1 MPAVASPVGNSPPRL
16 DPMKV
21 LVTGGAGY
29 IGSHVVRMLQ
39 QRGDQVVVVDDMS
52 EGVRSR
58 IGEAELIQLDL
69 AAPETVET
77 LKSYFN
83 ANSVDAVVHLAARKK
98 VGESVEKPE
107 WYFSQNIGGM
117 TNLLAAMRESGVNKL
132 VFSSSAA
139 TYGMPDVPAVTE
151 DTPCKPINPY
161 GETKLVG
168 EWMGEA
174 AAAAWGL
181 RVVNLR
187 YFNVAGAG
195 WPDLADT
202 AIANLVPIVFAA
214 IRSGNAPKVFGNDYK
229 TADGSCVRDYV
240 HVHDLA
246 SAHLA
251 SIDYLNTDAR
261 THSTFNV
268 GTGNGSSVFEV
279 IEEIKKVSGIDFRE
293 EVVARRAGDPP
304 YLCADVSRIKNVL
317 GWSAKHDL
325 HDIVESAWVASN

>member
-1 MPAVASPVGNSPPRL
+1 
-16 DPMKV
+16 MKV

-39 QRGDQVVVVDDMS
+39 ERGDQVVVVDDMS
-52 EGVRSR
+52 EGVRTR
-58 IGEAELIQLDL
+58 IGDTKLVQLDL
-69 AAPETVET
+69 AAPEAFEA
-77 LKSYFN
+77 LKALFN
-83 ANSVDAVVHLAARKK
+83 TDGIEAVVHLAARKK

-117 TNLLAAMRESGVNKL
+117 ANLLGAMRESGVNKF

-168 EWMGEA
+168 EWMADA

-181 RVVNLR
+181 RTVNLR

-195 WPDLADT
+195 WNDLADT
-202 AIANLVPIVFAA
+202 AVANLVPIVFAA
-214 IRSGNAPKVFGNDYK
+214 IRSGNAPKVYGDDYA
-229 TADGSCVRDYV
+229 TDDGSCVRDYV
-240 HVHDLA
+240 HVGDLA

-251 SIDYLNTDAR
+251 AIDYLAKDVR
-261 THSTFNV
+261 TESTFNV
-268 GTGNGSSVFEV
+268 GTGQGSSVFEV
-279 IEEIKKVSGIDFRE
+279 IEEIKKVSGIDFKE
-293 EVVARRAGDPP
+293 EVVSRRAGDPP
-304 YLCADVSRIKNVL
+304 FLCADVSRIKNVL
-317 GWSAKHDL
+317 GWSAKHNL
-325 HDIVESAWVASN
+325 PDIVSSAWEATK

>member
-1 MPAVASPVGNSPPRL
+1 
-16 DPMKV
+16 MKV

-39 QRGDQVVVVDDMS
+39 ERGDQVVVVDDMS
-52 EGVRSR
+52 EGVRTR
-58 IGEAELIQLDL
+58 IGDTKLVQLDL
-69 AAPETVET
+69 AAPEAFEALKT
-77 LKSYFN
+77 LFST
-83 ANSVDAVVHLAARKK
+83 DGIEAVVHLAARKK

-117 TNLLAAMRESGVNKL
+117 ANLLGAMRESGVNKF

-168 EWMGEA
+168 EWMADA

-181 RVVNLR
+181 RTVNLR

-195 WPDLADT
+195 WNDLADT
-202 AIANLVPIVFAA
+202 AVANLVPIVFAA
-214 IRSGNAPKVFGNDYK
+214 IRSGNSPKVYGDDYA
-229 TADGSCVRDYV
+229 TDDGSCVRDYV
-240 HVHDLA
+240 HVGDLA

-251 SIDYLNTDAR
+251 AIDYLAKDVR
-261 THSTFNV
+261 TESTFNV
-268 GTGNGSSVFEV
+268 GTGQGSSVFEV
-279 IEEIKKVSGIDFRE
+279 IEEIKKVSGIDFKE
-293 EVVARRAGDPP
+293 EVVSRRAGDPP
-304 YLCADVSRIKNVL
+304 FLCADVSRIKNVL
-317 GWSAKHDL
+317 GWSAKHNL
-325 HDIVESAWVASN
+325 HDIVASAWESTK

>member
-1 MPAVASPVGNSPPRL
+1 
-16 DPMKV
+16 MKV

-39 QRGDQVVVVDDMS
+39 ERGDQVVVVDDMS
-52 EGVRSR
+52 EGVGAR
-58 IGEAELIQLDL
+58 IGDAKLVQLDL
-69 AAPETVET
+69 AAPEAVEA
-77 LKSYFN
+77 LKALFN
-83 ANSVDAVVHLAARKK
+83 TDAVEAVVHLAARKK

-117 TNLLAAMRESGVNKL
+117 ANLLGAMRESGVNKF

-168 EWMGEA
+168 EWMADA

-181 RVVNLR
+181 RTVNLR

-195 WPDLADT
+195 WNDLADT
-202 AIANLVPIVFAA
+202 AVANLVPIVFAA
-214 IRSGNAPKVFGNDYK
+214 IRSGKAPLVFGDDYA
-229 TADGSCVRDYV
+229 TDDGSCVRDYV
-240 HVHDLA
+240 HVGDLA

-251 SIDYLNTDAR
+251 AIDYLAKDVR
-261 THSTFNV
+261 TESTFNV
-268 GTGNGSSVFEV
+268 GTGQGSSVFEV
-279 IEEIKKVSGIDFRE
+279 IEEIKKVSGIDFKE
-293 EVVARRAGDPP
+293 EVVSRRAGDPP
-304 YLCADVSRIKNVL
+304 FLCADVSRIKNVL

-325 HDIVESAWVASN
+325 HDIVSSAWDATK

>member
-1 MPAVASPVGNSPPRL
+1 
-16 DPMKV
+16 MKV

-39 QRGDQVVVVDDMS
+39 ERGDQVVVVDDMS
-52 EGVRSR
+52 EGVGAR
-58 IGEAELIQLDL
+58 IGDAKLVQLDL
-69 AAPETVET
+69 AAPEAVEALKT
-77 LKSYFN
+77 LFN
-83 ANSVDAVVHLAARKK
+83 TDGIEAVVHLAARKK

-117 TNLLAAMRESGVNKL
+117 ANLLGAMRESGVNKF

-168 EWMGEA
+168 EWMAEA

-181 RVVNLR
+181 RTVNLR

-195 WPDLADT
+195 WNDLADT
-202 AIANLVPIVFAA
+202 AVANLVPIVFAA
-214 IRSGNAPKVFGNDYK
+214 IRSGKAPLVFGDDYA
-229 TADGSCVRDYV
+229 TDDGSCVRDYV
-240 HVHDLA
+240 HVGDLA

-251 SIDYLNTDAR
+251 AIDYLAKDVR
-261 THSTFNV
+261 TESTFNV
-268 GTGNGSSVFEV
+268 GTGQGSSVFEV
-279 IEEIKKVSGIDFRE
+279 IEEIKKVSGLDFKE

-304 YLCADVSRIKNVL
+304 FLCADVSRIKNVL

-325 HDIVESAWVASN
+325 HDIVSSAWDATK

>member
-1 MPAVASPVGNSPPRL
+1 
-16 DPMKV
+16 MKV

-39 QRGDQVVVVDDMS
+39 ERGDQVVVVDDMS
-52 EGVRSR
+52 EGVRTR
-58 IGEAELIQLDL
+58 IGDTKLVQLDL
-69 AAPETVET
+69 AAPEAFEALKT
-77 LKSYFN
+77 LFN
-83 ANSVDAVVHLAARKK
+83 TDGIEAVVHLAARKK

-117 TNLLAAMRESGVNKL
+117 ANLLGAMRESGVNKF

-168 EWMGEA
+168 EWMADA

-181 RVVNLR
+181 RTVNLR

-195 WPDLADT
+195 WNDLADT
-202 AIANLVPIVFAA
+202 AVANLVPIVFAA
-214 IRSGNAPKVFGNDYK
+214 IRSGNAPKVYGDDYA
-229 TADGSCVRDYV
+229 TDDGSCVRDYV
-240 HVHDLA
+240 HVGDLA

-251 SIDYLNTDAR
+251 AIDYLGNDVR
-261 THSTFNV
+261 TKSTFNV
-268 GTGNGSSVFEV
+268 GTGKGSSVFEV
-279 IEEIKKVSGIDFRE
+279 IDEIKKVSGINFKE
-293 EVVARRAGDPP
+293 EVVSRRPGDPP
-304 YLCADVSRIKNVL
+304 FLCADVSRIKNVL

-325 HDIVESAWVASN
+325 HDIVASAWAATK

>member
-1 MPAVASPVGNSPPRL
+1 MPGFAQPTRNSPFRL
-16 DPMKV
+16 EPMKV

-39 QRGDQVVVVDDMS
+39 ERGDQVVVLDDMS
-52 EGVRSR
+52 EGVRTR
-58 IGEAELIQLDL
+58 IGDAKLVQLDL
-69 AAPETVET
+69 AAQEAVET
-77 LKSYFN
+77 LKALFN
-83 ANSVDAVVHLAARKK
+83 TDGIDAVIHLAARKK

-168 EWMGEA
+168 EWLAEA

-202 AIANLVPIVFAA
+202 AVANLVPIVFAA
-214 IRSGNAPKVFGNDYK
+214 IRAGNAPKVFGNDYK

-240 HVHDLA
+240 HVGDLA

-251 SIDYLNTDAR
+251 AIDYLNTDGR
-261 THSTFNV
+261 TETTFNV

-279 IEEIKKVSGIDFRE
+279 IEEIKKVSGIDFKE
-293 EVVARRAGDPP
+293 EVVDRRAGDPP
-304 YLCADVSRIKNVL
+304 FLCADVSRIQKTL

-325 HDIVESAWVASN
+325 HDIVESAWVATN

>member
-1 MPAVASPVGNSPPRL
+1 
-16 DPMKV
+16 MKV

-39 QRGDQVVVVDDMS
+39 ERGDQVVVVDDMS
-52 EGVRSR
+52 EGVRNR
-58 IGEAELIQLDL
+58 IGDTKLVQLDL
-69 AAPETVET
+69 AAPEAFEA
-77 LKSYFN
+77 LKALFN
-83 ANSVDAVVHLAARKK
+83 TDGIEAVVHLAARKK

-117 TNLLAAMRESGVNKL
+117 ANLLGAMRESGVNKF

-168 EWMGEA
+168 EWMADA

-181 RVVNLR
+181 RTVNLR

-195 WPDLADT
+195 WNDLADT
-202 AIANLVPIVFAA
+202 AVANLVPIVFAA
-214 IRSGNAPKVFGNDYK
+214 IRSGNAPKVYGDDYA
-229 TADGSCVRDYV
+229 TDDGSCVRDYV
-240 HVHDLA
+240 HVGDLA

-251 SIDYLNTDAR
+251 AIDYLAKDVR
-261 THSTFNV
+261 TESTFNV
-268 GTGNGSSVFEV
+268 GTGQGSSVFEV
-279 IEEIKKVSGIDFRE
+279 IEEIKKVSGIDFKE
-293 EVVARRAGDPP
+293 EVVSRRAGDPP
-304 YLCADVSRIKNVL
+304 FLCADVSRIKNVL
-317 GWSAKHDL
+317 GWSAKHNL
-325 HDIVESAWVASN
+325 PDIVSSAWEATK

>member
-1 MPAVASPVGNSPPRL
+1 
-16 DPMKV
+16 MKV

-39 QRGDQVVVVDDMS
+39 ERGDQVVAVDDMS
-52 EGVRSR
+52 EGVRTR
-58 IGEAELIQLDL
+58 IGDTKLVQLDL
-69 AAPETVET
+69 AAPEAFEALKT
-77 LKSYFN
+77 LFN
-83 ANSVDAVVHLAARKK
+83 TDGIEAVVHLAARKK

-107 WYFSQNIGGM
+107 WYFTQNIGGM
-117 TNLLAAMRESGVNKL
+117 ANLIGAMRESGVNKF

-168 EWMGEA
+168 EWMADA

-181 RVVNLR
+181 RTVNLR

-195 WPDLADT
+195 WNDLADT
-202 AIANLVPIVFAA
+202 AVANLVPIVFAA
-214 IRSGNAPKVFGNDYK
+214 IRSGKAPLVFGD
-229 TADGSCVRDYV
+229 DGSCVRDYV
-240 HVHDLA
+240 HVGDLA

-251 SIDYLNTDAR
+251 AIDYLANDVR
-261 THSTFNV
+261 LESTFNV
-268 GTGNGSSVFEV
+268 GTGQGSSVFEV
-279 IEEIKKVSGIDFRE
+279 IEEIKKVSGIDFKE
-293 EVVARRAGDPP
+293 EVVSRRAGDPP
-304 YLCADVSRIKNVL
+304 FLCADVSRIKNVL

-325 HDIVESAWVASN
+325 HDIVQSAWDATK

>member
-1 MPAVASPVGNSPPRL
+1 
-16 DPMKV
+16 MKV

-39 QRGDQVVVVDDMS
+39 ERGDQVVVLDDMS
-52 EGVRSR
+52 EGVLAR
-58 IGEAELIQLDL
+58 IGDAKLVQLDL
-69 AAPETVET
+69 AAPEAVET
-77 LKSYFN
+77 LKSLFN
-83 ANSVDAVVHLAARKK
+83 TDAIDAVVHLAARKK

-117 TNLLAAMRESGVNKL
+117 ANLLAAMRESGVNKL

-168 EWMGEA
+168 EWLAEA

-195 WPDLADT
+195 WNDLADT
-202 AIANLVPIVFAA
+202 AVANLVPIVFAA
-214 IRSGNAPKVFGNDYK
+214 IRSGNAPKVYGDDYA
-229 TADGSCVRDYV
+229 TDDGSCVRDYV

-246 SAHLA
+246 SAHLSA
-251 SIDYLNTDAR
+251 IDYLGNDVR
-261 THSTFNV
+261 TESTFNV

-279 IEEIKKVSGIDFRE
+279 IEEIKKVSGINFKE
-293 EVVARRAGDPP
+293 EVVSRRAGDPP
-304 YLCADVSRIKNVL
+304 FLCADVSRIKNVL

-325 HDIVESAWVASN
+325 HDIVESAWNATK

>member
-1 MPAVASPVGNSPPRL
+1 
-16 DPMKV
+16 MKV

-39 QRGDQVVVVDDMS
+39 ERGDQVVVVDDMS
-52 EGVRSR
+52 EGVRAR
-58 IGEAELIQLDL
+58 IGDSKLVQLDL
-69 AAPETVET
+69 AAPEAVET
-77 LKSYFN
+77 LKTLFN
-83 ANSVDAVVHLAARKK
+83 TDGIDAVVHLAARKK

-107 WYFSQNIGGM
+107 WYFAQNIGGM
-117 TNLLAAMRESGVNKL
+117 ANLMGAMREAGVNKL

-139 TYGMPDVPAVTE
+139 TYGMPDVDAVTE

-168 EWMGEA
+168 EWMSEA

-181 RVVNLR
+181 RVANLR

-195 WPDLADT
+195 WHDLADT
-202 AIANLVPIVFAA
+202 AVANLVPIVFAA
-214 IRSGNAPKVFGNDYK
+214 IRAGNAPKVYGNDYA
-229 TADGSCVRDYV
+229 TDDGSCVRDYV
-240 HVHDLA
+240 HVQDLA

-251 SIDYLNTDAR
+251 AIDYLNEEVRPET
-261 THSTFNV
+261 TFNV
-268 GTGNGSSVFEV
+268 GTGKGSSVFEV
-279 IEEIKKVSGIDFRE
+279 IEEIKKVSAIDFKE
-293 EVVARRAGDPP
+293 EVIARRAGDPP

-325 HDIVESAWVASN
+325 HDIVSSAWNATKSI

>member
-1 MPAVASPVGNSPPRL
+1 
-16 DPMKV
+16 MKV

-39 QRGDQVVVVDDMS
+39 ERGDQVVAVDDMS
-52 EGVRSR
+52 EGVRTR
-58 IGEAELIQLDL
+58 IGDTKLVQLDL
-69 AAPETVET
+69 AAPEAFEALKT
-77 LKSYFN
+77 LFN
-83 ANSVDAVVHLAARKK
+83 TDGIEAVVHLAARKK

-107 WYFSQNIGGM
+107 WYFTQNIGGM
-117 TNLLAAMRESGVNKL
+117 ANLIGAMRESGVNKF

-168 EWMGEA
+168 EWMADA

-181 RVVNLR
+181 RTVNLR

-195 WPDLADT
+195 WNDLADT
-202 AIANLVPIVFAA
+202 AVANLVPIVFAA
-214 IRSGNAPKVFGNDYK
+214 IRSGKAPLVFGDDYA
-229 TADGSCVRDYV
+229 TDDGSCVRDYV
-240 HVHDLA
+240 HVGDLA

-251 SIDYLNTDAR
+251 AIDYLANDVR
-261 THSTFNV
+261 LESTFNV
-268 GTGNGSSVFEV
+268 GTGQGSSVFEV
-279 IEEIKKVSGIDFRE
+279 IEEIKKVSGIDFKE
-293 EVVARRAGDPP
+293 EVVSRRAGDPP
-304 YLCADVSRIKNVL
+304 FLCADVSRIKNVL

-325 HDIVESAWVASN
+325 HDIVQSAWDATK